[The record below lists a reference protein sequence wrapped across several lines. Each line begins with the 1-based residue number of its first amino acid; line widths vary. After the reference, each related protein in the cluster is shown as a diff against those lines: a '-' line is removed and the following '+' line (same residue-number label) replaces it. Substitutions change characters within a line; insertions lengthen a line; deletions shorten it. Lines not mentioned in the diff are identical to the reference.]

1 MIKMKIYLCS
11 FDAQTQCFYR
21 LLSSIFWLL
30 TERTERKFND
40 NILKNNLI
48 KISNYLD
55 NFYVLSFHY
64 FGFCLMKSMFD
75 TY

>member
-1 MIKMKIYLCS
+1 MQY
-11 FDAQTQCFYR
+11 APQVE
-21 LLSSIFWLL
+21 LL

-40 NILKNNLI
+40 NILENNLV

-64 FGFCLMKSMFD
+64 FAFCLIKSMFD
-75 TY
+75 IYWKTGLFQFLQKCDI